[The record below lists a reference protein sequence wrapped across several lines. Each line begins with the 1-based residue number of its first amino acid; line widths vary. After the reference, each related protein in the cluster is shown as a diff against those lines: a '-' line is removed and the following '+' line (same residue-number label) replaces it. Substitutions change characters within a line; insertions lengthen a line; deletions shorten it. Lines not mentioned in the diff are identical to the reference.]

1 MAPERQQITLAER
14 WRCIACD
21 QRVTMRRYHFITP
34 ALLGLS
40 LVVLADFPP
49 QAAATAAELQTP
61 AIAPGMGRVW
71 FLRPAGSTN
80 GNVWA
85 AAPMIY
91 ANGAPIGDIPAG
103 TEFYRDFRP
112 GTYSFTVQ
120 PYGLPTGQAD
130 TVELAPGT
138 QTYLEIQWLASWEE
152 GYPEAGWGFAP
163 NTFGILTMSPQLA
176 QAYLPTLA
184 YHPQ

>member
-1 MAPERQQITLAER
+1 
-14 WRCIACD
+14 
-21 QRVTMRRYHFITP
+21 MRRDYFLTP

-40 LVVLADFPP
+40 LIVLTELTA
-49 QAAATAAELQTP
+49 QAVAAAAEAQTP
-61 AIAPGMGRVW
+61 ATAPGMARVW
-71 FLRPAGSTN
+71 FLRPAGSLN

-103 TEFYRDFRP
+103 SEFYRDFRP

-130 TVELAPGT
+130 TVQLAPGT
-138 QTYLEIQWLASWEE
+138 QTYLEIQWLASWQQ

-176 QAYLPTLA
+176 QAYLPSLT

>member
-1 MAPERQQITLAER
+1 
-14 WRCIACD
+14 
-21 QRVTMRRYHFITP
+21 MRRYRLVTP
-34 ALLGLS
+34 GLLGLS
-40 LVVLADFPP
+40 LIALAEL
-49 QAAATAAELQTP
+49 TSTSMGVAAEAPNP
-61 AIAPGMGRVW
+61 ATAPGMARVW
-71 FLRPAGSTN
+71 FLRPAGSAN

-91 ANGAPIGDIPAG
+91 ANGARIGDIPEG
-103 TEFYRDFRP
+103 IEFYRDFRP

-130 TVELAPGT
+130 TVQLAPGT

-152 GYPEAGWGFAP
+152 GYPETGWGFAP
-163 NTFGILTMSPQLA
+163 NTFGIITMSPLLA
-176 QAYLPTLA
+176 QAYLPSLT

>member
-1 MAPERQQITLAER
+1 
-14 WRCIACD
+14 
-21 QRVTMRRYHFITP
+21 MRRYRLITP
-34 ALLGLS
+34 ALLGVS
-40 LVVLADFPP
+40 LLVLGGLAPNAV
-49 QAAATAAELQTP
+49 AAAAEAQ
-61 AIAPGMGRVW
+61 IAPGMARVW
-71 FLRPAGSTN
+71 FLRPAGSLN

-91 ANGAPIGDIPAG
+91 ANGAPIGNIPAG

-120 PYGLPTGQAD
+120 PYGLPTGHAD
-130 TVELAPGT
+130 TVQLAPGM
-138 QTYLEIQWLASWEE
+138 QTYLEIQWLASWEQ

-176 QAYLPTLA
+176 QAYLPTLT
-184 YHPQ
+184 YHRQ

>member
-1 MAPERQQITLAER
+1 M
-14 WRCIACD
+14 
-21 QRVTMRRYHFITP
+21 

-40 LVVLADFPP
+40 VVAFAELVPEAG
-49 QAAATAAELQTP
+49 ATAAEAQT
-61 AIAPGMGRVW
+61 ATIAPGMARVW
-71 FLRPAGSTN
+71 FLRPAGSLN

-103 TEFYRDFRP
+103 SEFYRDFRP

-130 TVELAPGT
+130 TVQLAPGT

-176 QAYLPTLA
+176 QAYLPSLT

>member
-1 MAPERQQITLAER
+1 
-14 WRCIACD
+14 
-21 QRVTMRRYHFITP
+21 MRKYLPVMP
-34 ALLGLS
+34 ALLGLC
-40 LVVLADFPP
+40 LIMLADLAPK
-49 QAAATAAELQTP
+49 AVATAAEAQAT
-61 AIAPGMGRVW
+61 AAAPGMARVW
-71 FLRPAGSTN
+71 FLRPAGSVN

-91 ANGAPIGDIPAG
+91 ANGARVGDIPAG

-120 PYGLPTGQAD
+120 PYGLPTGHAD

-152 GYPEAGWGFAP
+152 GSPEAGWGFAP

>member
-1 MAPERQQITLAER
+1 M
-14 WRCIACD
+14 
-21 QRVTMRRYHFITP
+21 

-40 LVVLADFPP
+40 LVVLAELVQPV
-49 QAAATAAELQTP
+49 ATAAEAQTP
-61 AIAPGMGRVW
+61 TSAPGMARVW
-71 FLRPAGSTN
+71 FLRPAGSLN

-91 ANGAPIGDIPAG
+91 ANGAPIGEISAG
-103 TEFYRDFRP
+103 SEFYRDLRP

-120 PYGLPTGQAD
+120 PYGLPTSQAH
-130 TVELAPGT
+130 TVQLAPGT
-138 QTYLEIQWLASWEE
+138 QTYLEIQWLASWEQ

-163 NTFGILTMSPQLA
+163 NTFGIRTMSPQLA
-176 QAYLPTLA
+176 QAYLPTLT